1 MNHTYEKGKELRILF
16 TLMVPILAEQILR
29 SLIGTVNTFMLSRIS
44 DQASA
49 AVGVA
54 NQIMTVIIIAA
65 TIIASGS
72 AIVINQYLGAGKR
85 REAAHIVMNSLT
97 ISGLIGLIMSIIVV
111 SCSTGMIRL
120 MGLDEELVEIAATYL
135 RIVGI
140 SCMIQFVSS
149 AISTYFRCYQ
159 KPAVAL
165 LVIIFTNILNLTGS
179 LCVVNNVFNGFLE
192 GVAGIATVRLFSEM
206 CGLILIILILLKQ
219 DWGLR
224 IKDMFR
230 MEKEYVIQILR
241 LGFMSGVEGIC
252 YNTAQLISTSFI
264 TGLPSVVLSAKVY
277 VQTVNTYTYVAG
289 QAVGMSAQIM
299 TGHMIGADERDRA
312 YKFVNKSWFLVLGF
326 NVLFSLIFYLNAH
339 HIIGIFTDSEEIIA
353 IARTLFMID
362 IFTCIARSLNH
373 TFNFGLRSAGFIFW
387 PMIIAACSILSIQ
400 IGMAYM
406 TSVHLGLGVI
416 GIWLAQTTD
425 EWIRGSCAC
434 VFWLKKKWMK
444 INLVKD

>member
-1 MNHTYEKGKELRILF
+1 MNHSYEHGKELKIMF
-16 TLMVPILAEQILR
+16 TLMMPILAEQILR

-54 NQIMTVIIIAA
+54 NQIMTLIIIAA

-85 REAAHIVMNSLT
+85 REAAQIVMNSLT
-97 ISGLIGLIMSIIVV
+97 ISAVIGLILSFTVV
-111 SCSTGMIRL
+111 IFSSDMLRL
-120 MGLDEELVEIAATYL
+120 MGLEDELVNIASIYL
-135 RIVGI
+135 KIVGT
-140 SCMIQFVSS
+140 SCVIQFVSS
-149 AISTYFRCYQ
+149 SISTYFRCYE
-159 KPAVAL
+159 KPLVAMI
-165 LVIIFTNILNLTGS
+165 VIVFTNILNALG
-179 LCVVNNVFNGFLE
+179 CWGVVSGLFAGFLE
-192 GVAGIATVRLFSEM
+192 DVSGIATVRLFSET
-206 CGLILIILILLKQ
+206 CGLVLIIAILLKQ
-219 DWGLR
+219 DWGLH
-224 IKDMFR
+224 IKDLFLM
-230 MEKEYVIQILR
+230 KKVYVMQILK

-289 QAVGMSAQIM
+289 QSVGLSAQIM
-299 TGHMIGADERDRA
+299 TGHMIGADEKERA

-326 NVLFSLIFYLNAH
+326 NVLFSLLFFLNAK

-353 IARTLFMID
+353 IARMLFLID

-387 PMIIAACSILSIQ
+387 PMIIAAISILSIQ
-400 IGMAYM
+400 IGMAYT
-406 TSVHLGLGVI
+406 TSVHLGMGIL
-416 GIWLAQTTD
+416 GIWIAQTTD
-425 EWIRGSCAC
+425 EWIRGLTAC
-434 VFWLKKKWMK
+434 IFWLKKKWMK
-444 INLVKD
+444 IELVDR